1 MSVSGSVSLSVLVD
15 SEVIRTSDV
24 ASVLRR
30 LLCVQLLLPPGLQNR
45 VLVLRL
51 TVNVT
56 ETRDTAGQH
65 QHLQTDQSSADSNH
79 TKPQCL
85 KLSQMCLV
93 TE

>member
-56 ETRDTAGQH
+56 ETQRHSRSPSA
-65 QHLQTDQSSADSNH
+65 SSDG
-79 TKPQCL
+79 P
-85 KLSQMCLV
+85 KLC
-93 TE
+93 